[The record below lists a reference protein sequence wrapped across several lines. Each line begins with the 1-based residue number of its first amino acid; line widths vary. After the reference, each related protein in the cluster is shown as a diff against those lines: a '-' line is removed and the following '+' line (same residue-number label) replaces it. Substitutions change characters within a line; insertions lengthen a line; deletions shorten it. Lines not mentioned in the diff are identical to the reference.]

1 MSIFN
6 PTFVDAIGLVGTSLT
21 AIGFAQGNFAPAE
34 PKGPTIK
41 IKGMVI
47 WTFRASREMC

>member
-21 AIGFAQGNFAPAE
+21 AIGFAQGNFALKE
-34 PKGPTIK
+34 PKGPTVK
-41 IKGMVI
+41 VKGIMIRVL
-47 WTFRASREMC
+47 RDSQGMC